1 LKEWGFKLSTAYLIG
16 RGLSLSFRACII
28 IIEIAMLEKNKK
40 LKPKVDKNLC
50 IGCGACVA
58 LCPEVFEL
66 KEDGKAYVKNPADCN
81 KCDCQAAQDS
91 CPVEAISL
99 E

>member
-1 LKEWGFKLSTAYLIG
+1 MAED
-16 RGLSLSFRACII
+16 
-28 IIEIAMLEKNKK
+28 KN
-40 LKPKVDKNLC
+40 LKPKIDKDLC

-66 KEDGKAYVKNPADCN
+66 KEDGKAYVKNPADCS
-81 KCDCQAAQDS
+81 KYDCKPAKES
-91 CPVEAISL
+91 CPVDAITL